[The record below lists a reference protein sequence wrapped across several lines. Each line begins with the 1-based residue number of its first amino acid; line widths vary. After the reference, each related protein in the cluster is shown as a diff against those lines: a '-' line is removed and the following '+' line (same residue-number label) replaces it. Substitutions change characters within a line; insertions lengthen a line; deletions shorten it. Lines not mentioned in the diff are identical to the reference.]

1 MDDQAENPNGSG
13 RIISNNVY
21 LDTSKADKA
30 VWLMKCPPLVSCS
43 LRSPP
48 SDAADASRPVAKVVL
63 SLDPLNCNDDSSPQF
78 TMELAATEAT
88 EAGHIPR
95 CYDMD
100 MSKDFIPMSMF
111 SESAEG
117 KISVEGKIHNKFDMK
132 PHDQNLEL
140 YGKLCRERTKNY
152 MVKHRQIQIIDNDN
166 GVHMRPMPGKIAS
179 ATSGASEK
187 KKTPVKTNETK
198 RTRRDRG
205 EMEEILFKLFERKPN
220 WSLKQLIQQTDQP
233 EQYVKDILK
242 ELCVYNNKGINQ
254 GTYELKPEYRRSH
267 D

>member
-1 MDDQAENPNGSG
+1 MDDKAGNPNRSG
-13 RIISNNVY
+13 GTIANNVY
-21 LDTSKADKA
+21 LDTTKADKA
-30 VWLMKCPPLVSCS
+30 VWLMKCPPLVSRS

-48 SDAADASRPVAKVVL
+48 SDAADASRPVAKVVV

-78 TMELAATEAT
+78 TMELAGT

-95 CYDMD
+95 CYAMD
-100 MSKDFIPMSMF
+100 MSKDFIPMSVF
-111 SESAEG
+111 SESSQG
-117 KISVEGKIHNKFDMK
+117 KISVEGKILNKFDMK
-132 PHDQNLEL
+132 PHNQNLEL
-140 YGKLCRERTKNY
+140 YGKLCRERTNKY
-152 MVKHRQIQIIDNDN
+152 MVKSRQIQVIDNDH
-166 GVHMRPMPGKIAS
+166 GAHMRPMPGMITF

-187 KKTPVKTNETK
+187 KKTPTKATETK

-220 WSLKQLIQQTDQP
+220 WSLKQLIQETDQP

-242 ELCVYNNKGINQ
+242 ELCVYNNKGTNQ